1 MKKFKALV
9 VIAIIVILSFCLTG
23 CVGKEPN
30 EIAYIVAIGID
41 MMDEYDD
48 YEITIQYANPTEIS
62 GGEEGG
68 KAGSSIIENIS
79 VQAPNIYAAIGLANR
94 IVSKTFYLSHTRII
108 VVSREVAQKGL
119 QDITETFIRSD
130 DLRPDIY
137 LAVSLDGA
145 NKYLDSVKPA
155 MEVNPAKYYQL
166 IYDKNSFMGIPVGS
180 AKDFFF
186 GIETENF
193 DSLLPV
199 AGVIGNGT
207 DNKSSGEGNGGG
219 SSQEGG
225 APGGGESSEEGDI
238 SGSGGLSG
246 GNSSSEGGASGG
258 EGSSNGGASE
268 EGGMSGA
275 GVSEKGSGGSSDS
288 SSDESSSD
296 ENSKQKEAPENEQ
309 GFEYKMKDY
318 IGGQAAIELK
328 NKSES
333 MGSAI
338 FNSDKMI
345 GTIGSIESQMFK
357 LLMGDYNYSYI
368 TVFSEQTPNE
378 PVTVKTIQGKTPKYD
393 IDIKKKS
400 IDVKLFLE
408 GDVSSL
414 PADYNIEND
423 IANFEDNASKYLA
436 EGFAKFMSDFIKTCD
451 SDIFRLKERCKYK
464 FLTNDKYNEFK
475 ESVNFKEYSVN
486 VNVDFKIRR
495 TGLVMRE
502 EK

>member
-1 MKKFKALV
+1 MKKLKALGM
-9 VIAIIVILSFCLTG
+9 ITIIVIMSFCLTG

-30 EIAYIVAIGID
+30 EIAYIVALGID
-41 MMDEYDD
+41 MMEDNN

-68 KAGSSIIENIS
+68 KAGSAIIENIS

-94 IVSKTFYLSHTRII
+94 IVSKTFYLSHTKII

-119 QDITETFIRSD
+119 KDITETFIRSD

-145 NKYLDSVKPA
+145 HKYLDSVKPA

-186 GIETENF
+186 GIETEDF
-193 DSLLPV
+193 DSFLPV
-199 AGVIGNGT
+199 AGVIGNGE
-207 DNKSSGEGNGGG
+207 DKQSSDEENGGD
-219 SSQEGG
+219 
-225 APGGGESSEEGDI
+225 SE
-238 SGSGGLSG
+238 
-246 GNSSSEGGASGG
+246 N
-258 EGSSNGGASE
+258 N
-268 EGGMSGA
+268 
-275 GVSEKGSGGSSDS
+275 SGGSSDS
-288 SSDESSSD
+288 SSEENSSN
-296 ENSKQKEAPENEQ
+296 ENSKQKDAPENNQ

-318 IGGQAAIELK
+318 IGGQAAVEMK

-338 FNSDKMI
+338 FKGDKMT

-368 TVFSEQTPNE
+368 TLFSDQTPNN
-378 PVTVKTIQGKTPKYD
+378 PVTIKIIQGKTPEYD
-393 IDIKKKS
+393 IDIDNKR
-400 IDVKLFLE
+400 IEVKTFLE

-423 IANFEDNASKYLA
+423 IKGFEDNACKYLG
-436 EGFAKFMSDFIKTCD
+436 EEFTKFMSEYIKTYD
-451 SDIFRLKERCKYK
+451 SDTFRLKERCKRK
-464 FLTNDKYNEFK
+464 FLTNEKYNEFK
-475 ESVNFKEYSVN
+475 ENVNFKEYSIN
-486 VNVDFKIRR
+486 VNVKFKVRR